1 MSGLPFLSEFIREQL
16 RQRGWSGIDF
26 GVMIGCNNPSAVSK
40 IINGKQP
47 PSLHQLPRIAAM
59 FDVPVDDVLKMRLTE
74 ELAELPKTDVGDADY
89 FKLIETY
96 KVVPIAELIK
106 RGWVSVRDKKDPA
119 EILTIFEPMVPEF
132 KKMNGLAHKTGEGT
146 PYTDIQKAWIFH
158 VSQLAKRI
166 LVPPYCRSLALQA
179 IEKLHRVMVSRAD
192 VCQIFDIL
200 RLAGIRL
207 VFVECPRSK
216 IDGVCTW
223 IDKESPVIGMTLRFD
238 REDNFWFVLRHEL
251 EHVLQGYEERAK
263 LDDDI
268 FATSSVSDSEKEA
281 NLEAQEFCAPERLT
295 KQFIEESK
303 GRFVE
308 EEAIAFAECH
318 NLLPSALAGQIRH
331 KLSRYNILNKLLLPI
346 RDKLIEVA
354 PVVDGWGRIPV

>member
-1 MSGLPFLSEFIREQL
+1 MSSLPYLSEFIREQL

-74 ELAELPKTDVGDADY
+74 ELAELPKTDISDADY
-89 FKLIETY
+89 LRLIETY
-96 KVVPIAELIK
+96 KVVPITELIK
-106 RGWVSVRDKKDPA
+106 RGWVSVRDKKNPS
-119 EILTIFEPMVPEF
+119 EILTVFEPLVPEF
-132 KKMNGLAHKTGEGT
+132 KKMNGLAHKTGENI
-146 PYTDIQKAWIFH
+146 PYTDVQKAWIFH
-158 VSQLAKRI
+158 VSQLAKKI
-166 LVPPYCRSLALQA
+166 FVPPYSRAQTHQA
-179 IEKLHRVMVSRAD
+179 IEQLRQVMVNRTE
-192 VCQIFDIL
+192 VCKIFDIL
-200 RLAGIRL
+200 CTAGIRL
-207 VFVECPRSK
+207 IFVECPRSK

-223 IDKESPVIGMTLRFD
+223 IDKHSPVIGMTLRYD
-238 REDNFWFVLRHEL
+238 RDDNFWFILRHEL

-268 FATSSVSDSEKEA
+268 FATHSVVCSEIDA
-281 NLEAQEFCAPERLT
+281 NKEAQEFCAPGRLT
-295 KQFIEESK
+295 NQFIDESK

-308 EEAIAFAECH
+308 EEVVEFAERH

-346 RDKLIEVA
+346 RDKLIEAA

>member
-119 EILTIFEPMVPEF
+119 EILTIFEPMVPEL

-146 PYTDIQKAWIFH
+146 PYTDVQKAWIFH

-251 EHVLQGYEERAK
+251 EHVLQGYEERAQ

-268 FATSSVSDSEKEA
+268 LANVTKNPLEIRANEA
-281 NLEAQEFCAPERLT
+281 AQEFCAPSALT
-295 KQFIEESK
+295 DQFILKSN
-303 GRFVE
+303 GRFVD
-308 EEAIAFAECH
+308 EEAIEFAKQN

-331 KLSRYNILNKLLLPI
+331 KLARYNILNKLLLPI
-346 RDKLIEVA
+346 RKQLIEVA